1 MCALEIPTLRSQTPS
16 SRDNHKAAGI
26 IRNTVEIRIVSE
38 SLCLTFWVS
47 QWPFTVS
54 VSNHVW
60 LTKWDSFVWFWADVK
75 PRKPYHSLVQTP
87 PPLAVIW
94 FLLFLPSMF
103 CCAFFLRH
111 LKGKLVTRLTF
122 PSFFPRLLQ
131 LPLAESDASDS
142 HWLLYRSERVMRHT
156 AGSCRVGVCNCYCEG
171 SVRASPADNITATS
185 CEGGATGAD
194 SEFVLVGGIWTPSSL
209 YANDRDTN
217 TCLNADK
224 LNPPNLHPS
233 LIVPSKKT
241 RRPLLK

>member
-1 MCALEIPTLRSQTPS
+1 
-16 SRDNHKAAGI
+16 
-26 IRNTVEIRIVSE
+26 
-38 SLCLTFWVS
+38 
-47 QWPFTVS
+47 
-54 VSNHVW
+54 
-60 LTKWDSFVWFWADVK
+60 
-75 PRKPYHSLVQTP
+75 
-87 PPLAVIW
+87 
-94 FLLFLPSMF
+94 MF

-233 LIVPSKKT
+233 LIVPSKKNQT
-241 RRPLLK
+241 PPPQIITSPLKPPLLHTPPNSLDPEPDTPKPPHPQPLLLGSHNQPTDS